1 MLKNFSSLKAIV
13 SGLQSNPIFRLKKAW
28 QVVNTIIS
36 ASTILSS
43 FQAVSRE
50 KLEMFEE
57 LARIFSEDNNAVA
70 QRELL
75 VRSKPMIKETK
86 GSVVNVSPAGR
97 GRQSLPTQRGKKIII
112 CKKFCRNTLRTVG
125 LSGRAGSNTSEHLK
139 MFPSQLWHDPIP
151 GHLPHRPDDDRHG
164 HPRRRLRRLD
174 QL

>member
-75 VRSKPMIKETK
+75 VRSKPMME
-86 GSVVNVSPAGR
+86 R
-97 GRQSLPTQRGKKIII
+97 RQK
-112 CKKFCRNTLRTVG
+112 
-125 LSGRAGSNTSEHLK
+125 
-139 MFPSQLWHDPIP
+139 
-151 GHLPHRPDDDRHG
+151 
-164 HPRRRLRRLD
+164 D